1 MRGKVT
7 TKGPTVEKVIIRKI
21 RGVSFVNED
30 GKEVELKPSKINII
44 TGSNGSLKTLFLE
57 ALSTALLHYSRSPN
71 NVVGLLPTLRMD
83 DSWLYYLVSEEVSMT
98 VNDLTLS
105 NANSEE
111 VLKLLLPTSFG
122 HPLRYSGLKVTG
134 PSGEETLIAYY
145 SMVTSTGNSNSVQV
159 SRKGRSREIDFVAY
173 STPNP
178 MNSLFYGNFLSCVSP
193 GLAKGKEE
201 IKRVLG
207 LDFIGYVPDE
217 LGRNQIALLDER
229 EKMLYLPM
237 LGGGIS
243 SMVLL
248 LLASSLDVVVYDN
261 VENHLHKTLMVKL
274 IEIMRASR
282 AQWFVTTQS
291 LEFLEFLDEGKDI
304 QVWQFKRF
312 REKDEV
318 LVRVHRGEEIG
329 EYINELGIDLRG

>member
-83 DSWLYYLVSEEVSMT
+83 DSWLYYLASEEVSMT

-159 SRKGRSREIDFVAY
+159 S
-173 STPNP
+173 